1 MERVSGSDPFKAG
14 IVTPFKQALA
24 KTVQFKDSIRF
35 DRASKCILR
44 IAVSVIGVGMV
55 HFEPLLIAALD
66 FLGCRLGRK
75 AECFESFGFQY
86 LELSLLGADPRLPLP
101 IGFASI

>member
-1 MERVSGSDPFKAG
+1 
-14 IVTPFKQALA
+14 
-24 KTVQFKDSIRF
+24 
-35 DRASKCILR
+35 
-44 IAVSVIGVGMV
+44 MV

-86 LELSLLGADPRLPLP
+86 LELSLLGADPRLPGVSVAALTLLP
-101 IGFASI
+101 QVGRAPVVASFW